1 MTLKQI
7 RQWAA
12 AVAAICL
19 INVFLPFYGITAYAA
34 TARIAFSDPT
44 APVGSEINVKMKITS
59 SDNLSTADIMLAYD
73 ASSLEFI
80 EGTNAEG
87 GNGAVRVHGD
97 GGTGNTTTLAY
108 DLKFKASAA
117 GTSKITVTSQEIYDA
132 SSQIVTVDKQGESQ
146 VTVSALA
153 SASRDATLKSLQVS
167 PGNLTPEFS
176 SDVDSYAVTVG
187 TDVDKL
193 IISADTTDEGA
204 SKVVSGN
211 ENLQMGENRVTL
223 KVTAQDGE
231 TTKEYV
237 IVVTKEEGG
246 PNDST
251 QSGEAASDFEQFQMT
266 VSKRTFTVMEPD
278 ASVQVPGGLAET
290 TITID
295 GHAVKGWVWG
305 NETEHQYCVI
315 YAMNEAGEK
324 NFYRYDL
331 NNNERTIQR
340 YFEDPN
346 AQGAVSEDVYTQ
358 LADQYD
364 SLRKDYSLFKMLLIG
379 AIGVALIFMILLI
392 VSVTGKKKQQG
403 AAEKKAS
410 RPEKKPVKQVYEDEE
425 EDESYEDDADEPEED
440 LNREDDGEEPDEA
453 EDENGFAFEDLDE
466 TEDSVDELETAEPE
480 DTEAVSDEDAEED
493 EDIEEIVF
501 EDLDEDAEM
510 DETGENEDNVVYEEP
525 AVPEE
530 TSEDEDKKDDDDDF
544 EIFDL

>member
-19 INVFLPFYGITAYAA
+19 INVFLPFYGITVYAA

-44 APVGSEINVKMKITS
+44 ASVGSEINVKMKITS

-73 ASSLEFI
+73 ANSLEFI

-117 GTSKITVTSQEIYDA
+117 GTSKITVTSQEIYD
-132 SSQIVTVDKQGESQ
+132 SSSKIVTVDKQGESQ

-153 SASRDATLKSLQVS
+153 SASKDATLKSLQVS
-167 PGNLTPEFS
+167 PGSLTPEFS

-237 IVVTKEEGG
+237 IVVTKQEGG

-251 QSGEAASDFEQFQMT
+251 QSGETASDFEQFQMT

-278 ASVQVPGGLAET
+278 ASVQVPEGLAET

-346 AQGAVSEDVYTQ
+346 AQGAVSEEVYTQ

-364 SLRKDYSLFKMLLIG
+364 SLRKDYSLFRMLLIA
-379 AIGVALIFMILLI
+379 AIIVALILMVLLI
-392 VSVTGKKKQQG
+392 ASVTDKKKQPRT
-403 AAEKKAS
+403 AERKAS
-410 RPEKKPVKQVYEDEE
+410 RPEKKPVKEVYEDEDE
-425 EDESYEDDADEPEED
+425 EESEE
-440 LNREDDGEEPDEA
+440 EEPDEA
-453 EDENGFAFEDLDE
+453 EDQLPEEEDDSDLEDLDE
-466 TEDSVDELETAEPE
+466 FEDIEEEDESEPEEPE
-480 DTEAVSDEDAEED
+480 DIEAVSDED
-493 EDIEEIVF
+493 DIEEIEF
-501 EDLDEDAEM
+501 EDLDEEPEM

-530 TSEDEDKKDDDDDF
+530 TSEDEDKKDDDDDDF
-544 EIFDL
+544 EVFDL

>member
-44 APVGSEINVKMKITS
+44 ASVGSEINVKMKITS

-73 ASSLEFI
+73 ANSLEFI

-97 GGTGNTTTLAY
+97 GGSANTTTLAY

-117 GTSKITVTSQEIYDA
+117 GTSKITVTSQEIYDS
-132 SSQIVTVDKQGESQ
+132 SSQIVTVDKQGEAQ
-146 VTVSALA
+146 VTVSALS
-153 SASRDATLKSLQVS
+153 SASKDATLKSLQVS

-237 IVVTKEEGG
+237 IVVTKQEGG
-246 PNDST
+246 PNESAQD
-251 QSGEAASDFEQFQMT
+251 GETAGNFEQFQMT

-278 ASVQVPGGLAET
+278 ASVQVPEGLAET

-315 YAMNEAGEK
+315 YAMNEAGEA

-364 SLRKDYSLFKMLLIG
+364 SLRKDYSLFKILLIA
-379 AIGVALIFMILLI
+379 AIVVALIFMVLLI
-392 VSVTGKKKQQG
+392 VSVTGKKKQPR
-403 AAEKKAS
+403 AAAGKTS
-410 RPEKKPVKQVYEDEE
+410 RPEKKPVKEVYE
-425 EDESYEDDADEPEED
+425 
-440 LNREDDGEEPDEA
+440 
-453 EDENGFAFEDLDE
+453 
-466 TEDSVDELETAEPE
+466 
-480 DTEAVSDEDAEED
+480 DEDAEEEESYAGED
-493 EDIEEIVF
+493 EGTEEELPETEDENDFEELDEPEEIEGEEDDLEDAEPEDPEIESDEEADEIEEFEF
-501 EDLDEDAEM
+501 EDLDEDPEM
-510 DETGENEDNVVYEEP
+510 DETGEKEDNVVYEEP
-525 AVPEE
+525 AVPED

>member
-1 MTLKQI
+1 M
-7 RQWAA
+7 
-12 AVAAICL
+12 
-19 INVFLPFYGITAYAA
+19 
-34 TARIAFSDPT
+34 
-44 APVGSEINVKMKITS
+44 
-59 SDNLSTADIMLAYD
+59 
-73 ASSLEFI
+73 
-80 EGTNAEG
+80 
-87 GNGAVRVHGD
+87 
-97 GGTGNTTTLAY
+97 
-108 DLKFKASAA
+108 
-117 GTSKITVTSQEIYDA
+117 
-132 SSQIVTVDKQGESQ
+132 
-146 VTVSALA
+146 
-153 SASRDATLKSLQVS
+153 
-167 PGNLTPEFS
+167 
-176 SDVDSYAVTVG
+176 TVG

-237 IVVTKEEGG
+237 IVVTKQEGG
-246 PNDST
+246 PNESAQD
-251 QSGEAASDFEQFQMT
+251 GETAGSFEQFQMT

-278 ASVQVPGGLAET
+278 ASVQVPEGLAET

-315 YAMNEAGEK
+315 YAMNEAGEA

-364 SLRKDYSLFKMLLIG
+364 SLRKDYSLFKILLIA
-379 AIGVALIFMILLI
+379 AIVVALIFMVLLI
-392 VSVTGKKKQQG
+392 VSVTGKKKQPR
-403 AAEKKAS
+403 AAARKAS
-410 RPEKKPVKQVYEDEE
+410 RPEKKPVKEVYE
-425 EDESYEDDADEPEED
+425 
-440 LNREDDGEEPDEA
+440 
-453 EDENGFAFEDLDE
+453 
-466 TEDSVDELETAEPE
+466 
-480 DTEAVSDEDAEED
+480 DEDAEEEESYAGED
-493 EDIEEIVF
+493 EGTEEELPETEDENDFEELDEPEEIEVEEDDLEDAEPEDAESEDPEIESDEEADKIEEFEF
-501 EDLDEDAEM
+501 EDLDEDPEM

-525 AVPEE
+525 AVPED
-530 TSEDEDKKDDDDDF
+530 TSEDEDKKDKKDDDDDF

>member
-44 APVGSEINVKMKITS
+44 ASVGSEINVKMKITS

-73 ASSLEFI
+73 ANSLEFI

-97 GGTGNTTTLAY
+97 GGSANTTTLAY

-117 GTSKITVTSQEIYDA
+117 GTSKITVTSQEIYDS
-132 SSQIVTVDKQGESQ
+132 SSQIVTVDKQGEAQ
-146 VTVSALA
+146 VTVSALS
-153 SASRDATLKSLQVS
+153 SASKDATLKSLQVS

-237 IVVTKEEGG
+237 IVVTKQEGG
-246 PNDST
+246 PNESAQD
-251 QSGEAASDFEQFQMT
+251 GETAGNFEQFQMT

-278 ASVQVPGGLAET
+278 ASVQVPEGLAET

-305 NETEHQYCVI
+305 NETEHQYCII
-315 YAMNEAGEK
+315 YAMNEAGEA

-364 SLRKDYSLFKMLLIG
+364 SLRKDYSLFKILLIA
-379 AIGVALIFMILLI
+379 AIVVALIFMVLLI
-392 VSVTGKKKQQG
+392 VSVTGKKKQPR
-403 AAEKKAS
+403 AAARKTS
-410 RPEKKPVKQVYEDEE
+410 RPEKKPVKDVYEDEDAE
-425 EDESYEDDADEPEED
+425 KEESYAGEDEGAEEELPETEEENDFEELDEPEEI
-440 LNREDDGEEPDEA
+440 EV
-453 EDENGFAFEDLDE
+453 EDL
-466 TEDSVDELETAEPE
+466 EDAEPE
-480 DTEAVSDEDAEED
+480 DPEIESDEEAD
-493 EDIEEIVF
+493 EIEEVEF
-501 EDLDEDAEM
+501 EDLDEDPEM
-510 DETGENEDNVVYEEP
+510 DETGETEDNVVYEEP
-525 AVPEE
+525 AVSED
-530 TSEDEDKKDDDDDF
+530 TSEDEDKKDADDDF